1 MVCYRVYLGH
11 QGHAVSHVYLHFF
24 TGDGSEQY
32 MDYLS
37 IESICYVNE

>member
-11 QGHAVSHVYLHFF
+11 KRHAVSYVYLHFF
-24 TGDGSEQY
+24 TSDGSEQC

-37 IESICYVNE
+37 IESVWYVNE